1 MLPPVA
7 LDLTIQL
14 VRIRGS
20 PYPGADIT
28 KYSTDSPLVNITE
41 SDYALS

>member
-20 PYPGADIT
+20 PYPAAGIT
-28 KYSTDSPLVNITE
+28 KHSVHSPLVNITE
-41 SDYALS
+41 ADYALP

>member
-14 VRIRGS
+14 VRIGGS
-20 PYPGADIT
+20 PYPAADIT
-28 KYSTDSPLVNITE
+28 KRSAHSPLVNITE
-41 SDYALS
+41 SDYALP